1 MAWACGHPNKSHYS
15 RGMCQNCYLAKYYIK
30 RKQKQTKKLSGR
42 ELELIKDYEVTE
54 SKHTQ
59 SQKGKSAKANESTL
73 GAKVDEDTKDL
84 DSK

>member
-59 SQKGKSAKANESTL
+59 SQKGESTL

>member
-30 RKQKQTKKLSGR
+30 RKQKQTKKLTCR
-42 ELELIKDYEVTE
+42 ELELIEGYEVTE
-54 SKHTQ
+54 SKHT
-59 SQKGKSAKANESTL
+59 KSAKTEESTK
-73 GAKVDEDTKDL
+73 GAKADEDTKDL